1 LLRILEEVSAD
12 QTVVVNL
19 LADLVTRRDLE
30 EDFLLSW
37 LHAPDTRALPMR
49 AKRMKIVEMKV

>member
-1 LLRILEEVSAD
+1 VSAD